1 MTKNEQTLYTYIIR
15 ILYNHSRYSRFVEPN
30 SPQNRYLT
38 AEEILALLKETAQQE
53 PSLKSC
59 LQQFP
64 NLLPYDLDQFLS
76 TMKDL
81 EYPKEIN
88 PKFFYCNEENSEG
101 KTIIQVSAPGQP
113 FRYAIPKKREISV
126 PKNYESNDFLVL
138 LGIVVTKTENGSFK
152 ISDLKKTIRELAG
165 EHTPSTQ
172 TITRIAKKLCNDAN
186 VKKLGFYI
194 ECDMDE
200 RTRVNE
206 ELTFSVYKIFDPFE
220 ASMLADML
228 KTYPYYSAEF
238 ANRLI
243 EKLQF
248 FDENGTYTFSTNKKD
263 ALYQPSP
270 NIPTLMDTSIRGSF
284 RLESKECDQF
294 LHHIEQLKHI
304 LRLKCKAIM
313 TYGQRILDPEK
324 EREQI
329 LAVRETTVI
338 HPHELVWANGYY
350 YFVATPENE
359 DGVCEKH
366 AHNYRIDRII
376 KLEEL
381 ENERAKPIFD
391 DQEDFSNGRGAN
403 FSPVAY
409 RGTHNMMMRG
419 DIYNIKLK
427 CKKPLLSHVLDC
439 FGTNTKIKK
448 LHGKDEDWFEASF
461 RSTLGGVAYGVTQ
474 YMDECI
480 VLEPEE
486 LRNMVFKNIATGLAN
501 YADAGLLPED
511 LQAYTNK

>member
-15 ILYNHSRYSRFVEPN
+15 ILHKHSRYSRFVDLE
-30 SPQNRYLT
+30 SPQNKFLT
-38 AEEILALLKETAQQE
+38 AEEILAFLKEDAKSE
-53 PSLKSC
+53 PALASC
-59 LQQFP
+59 LKQYSA
-64 NLLPYDLDQFLS
+64 LCPYDLDQFLS
-76 TMKDL
+76 TVKDL

-88 PKFFYCNEENSEG
+88 PAYFSCNEESSEG
-101 KTIIQVSAPGQP
+101 KTIIQATPIGQP
-113 FRYAIPKKREISV
+113 FQYAIPKKRTISG

-138 LGIVVTKTENGSFK
+138 LGIVLTKTQNGSFK
-152 ISDLKKTIRELAG
+152 ISDLKKTIQNLAG

-172 TITRIAKKLCNDAN
+172 TITRIAKKLCNDEN
-186 VKKLGFYI
+186 VRKLGFYI
-194 ECDMDE
+194 DCDMDE

-206 ELTFSVYKIFDPFE
+206 ELTFSVNKIFDPFE

-238 ANRLI
+238 ANKLI

-248 FDENGTYTFSTNKKD
+248 FDENGIYTFSTNKKD
-263 ALYQPSP
+263 AKYLPTP
-270 NIPTLMDTSIRGSF
+270 NIPTLIDTSIRGSF
-284 RLESKECDQF
+284 RLEEKECDQF
-294 LHHIEQLKHI
+294 LHHIDQLKHI

-324 EREQI
+324 ERGQI
-329 LAVRETTVI
+329 LTEREKTVI

-359 DGVCEKH
+359 DGICEKH
-366 AHNYRIDRII
+366 AHNYRVDRII

-381 ENERAKPIFD
+381 EDQKAKPIFD
-391 DQEDFSNGRGAN
+391 EQKDFSNGQGAN

-448 LHGKDEDWFEASF
+448 LHGKDKDWFEASF

-486 LRNMVFKNIATGLAN
+486 LRNMVFKNLARGLAN
-501 YADAGLLPED
+501 YEEAGLLSENFKKY
-511 LQAYTNK
+511 L